1 MPIEPGEAVLGGET
15 AESRPQDPAVAAGD
29 AVTIV
34 GGAAVPA
41 DDTAEFGGVAGE
53 SGRTILSGTV
63 LANVNTADA
72 NGAVVEGAS
81 LTLSPEAGALYREY
95 TVDGTTGEVTYT
107 GSGPA
112 TALCDEGGTW
122 HSPEGTFDV
131 PAGYAVVEF

>member
-1 MPIEPGEAVLGGET
+1 MPIEPGEALPSGEM
-15 AESRPQDPAVAAGD
+15 AESRPQDTAVDPGD

-41 DDTAEFGGVAGE
+41 DDTDDFGGVAGE

-63 LANVNTADA
+63 LANVNTADTD
-72 NGAVVEGAS
+72 GAVVEGAS
-81 LTLSPEAGALYREY
+81 LSLSPEAGALYREY
-95 TVDGTTGEVTYT
+95 TLDADGNPVYDQP
-107 GSGPA
+107 GPV

-122 HSPEGTFDV
+122 HSPEGTYDV